1 MPEMDGYE
9 LARRIRESEAG
20 GTRTVILAFTAN
32 TLREAAD
39 ECRAAGMDDLI
50 TKPIELAELRT
61 KLESWLPLRTSG
73 VSVGSAG
80 GANQKL
86 PFDAELVE
94 EFCLAHEE
102 DLELMRHGV
111 SQRDHDCVARAG
123 HRIKGAAR
131 MFGDEMLAE
140 MAEHLEDMARARAGW
155 DDVEFAVTRVS
166 AETERLFARTGWL
179 EKKRA

>member
-1 MPEMDGYE
+1 
-9 LARRIRESEAG
+9 L
-20 GTRTVILAFTAN
+20 
-32 TLREAAD
+32 
-39 ECRAAGMDDLI
+39 
-50 TKPIELAELRT
+50 
-61 KLESWLPLRTSG
+61 
-73 VSVGSAG
+73 
-80 GANQKL
+80 
-86 PFDAELVE
+86 
-94 EFCLAHEE
+94 
-102 DLELMRHGV
+102 